1 MIHIYCGGKKFG
13 GEYKWL
19 IEDYMKK
26 VRKPYDM
33 GFTFFEE
40 DQLSEVLKEWK
51 FPREAFVIIA
61 DERGEQLTSPDFAA
75 LLQEEFVYSR
85 EVYIVIGGP
94 FGVDQDARDRA
105 NFVWSF
111 SKLVF
116 PHVLAR
122 LIVTEQIYRAY
133 EISRGSAYHHA

>member
-1 MIHIYCGGKKFG
+1 MIHIYCGGKKYG

-26 VRKPYDM
+26 VRKPFDM

-40 DQLSEVLKEWK
+40 DQLADVLALWK
-51 FPREAFVIIA
+51 FPPNAFVIIA
-61 DERGEQLTSPDFAA
+61 DERGEQITSPEFSQ

-94 FGVDQDARDRA
+94 FGVTQDARDRA
-105 NFVWSF
+105 NYVWSF
-111 SKLVF
+111 GKLVF
-116 PHVLAR
+116 PHALAR
-122 LIVTEQIYRAY
+122 LIVAEQIYRAY
-133 EISRGSAYHHA
+133 EISRGSHYHHE